1 MSAEQSLLDA
11 YSEWH
16 RLAEAEGRA
25 IRRRDWNFLRECQQA
40 LKEFQPLITEFT
52 LAARAEWKKSDADL
66 AAKEKIIHAAVS
78 ELIELGR
85 RNKMLLQAARE
96 AAQSRREELEQAG
109 RNLKRLQLSYVAA
122 RPAAWTSFS

>member
-25 IRRRDWNFLRECQQA
+25 IRRRDWNFLQECQQA
-40 LKEFQPLITEFT
+40 LKKIQPLIIQLTV
-52 LAARAEWKKSDADL
+52 AARSEWKNSGADC
-66 AAKEKIIHAAVS
+66 AAREKIIRAAVW
-78 ELIELGR
+78 ELIGLGR

-96 AAQSRREELEQAG
+96 AAQAKREELEQAG
-109 RNLKRLQLSYVAA
+109 RNLRRLQLSYVSA

>member
-1 MSAEQSLLDA
+1 MNAEQSLLDA

-25 IRRRDWNFLRECQQA
+25 IRRRDWNVLQECQQA
-40 LKEFQPLITEFT
+40 LKKIQPLITQ
-52 LAARAEWKKSDADL
+52 LSAAARSEWKNSGADC
-66 AAKEKIIHAAVS
+66 AAREEKISAVVR

-85 RNKMLLQAARE
+85 LNKMSLQAARQM
-96 AAQSRREELEQAG
+96 AQAKRGQLELAV
-109 RNLKRLQLSYVAA
+109 RNLKHLQLSYASA